1 MKKAKK
7 LASLFLA
14 MLMAFSLMA
23 VTASAYDAGHEHD
36 CMVCGEEGI
45 QPRRPAAWC
54 HSCSQAMIDDGIVW
68 IEGNR
73 YVAFHCGS
81 CKATLTLPW

>member
-1 MKKAKK
+1 MKKSNR

-36 CMVCGEEGI
+36 
-45 QPRRPAAWC
+45 
-54 HSCSQAMIDDGIVW
+54 
-68 IEGNR
+68 
-73 YVAFHCGS
+73 
-81 CKATLTLPW
+81 